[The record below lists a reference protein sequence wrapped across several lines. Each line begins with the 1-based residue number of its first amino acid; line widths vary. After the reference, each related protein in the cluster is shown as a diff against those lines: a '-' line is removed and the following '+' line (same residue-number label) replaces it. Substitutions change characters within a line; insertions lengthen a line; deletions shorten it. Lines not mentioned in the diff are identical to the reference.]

1 MSERTPPFDNA
12 LLSGFLDGE
21 LTQADAQRV
30 RLHLERDEEARRLFE
45 DLKRMREAARGTAFR
60 LPPDTQWDETPRSW
74 LAALARRIGFGI
86 LLAWFASVLGVG
98 LWLLATAPEY
108 VWLKLATFGA
118 LSGFGLLFVSVVL
131 DRLKDLPGDRYR
143 KVQK

>member
-1 MSERTPPFDNA
+1 MSERTPPFDEA
-12 LLSGFLDGE
+12 LLSGLLDGE

-30 RLHLERDEEARRLFE
+30 RLHLERNEEARRLFE

-60 LPPDTQWDETPRSW
+60 VPGDQQWDETPRSW

-86 LLAWFASVLGVG
+86 LLAWFASVVGVG
-98 LWLLATAPEY
+98 LWLLATTPEH